1 MELAILTDIV
11 IIFAFATAVNY
22 LFTKIRIPTIIGYLL
37 TGIVVG
43 PSVLG
48 VIHSPNEI
56 EFMAEIG
63 IILLM
68 FTIGL
73 EFSLNHLI
81 KIRNIVFFGG
91 FIQLVFTAGVTAL
104 FARMYDMSWG
114 SAVFIGFLTA
124 LSSTA
129 LVLKI
134 LQEKANSLPITD
146 VRWLA
151 SLSFRTLY

>member
-22 LFTKIRIPTIIGYLL
+22 IFTKLRIPTIIGYLL

-43 PSVLG
+43 PSLLG
-48 VIHSPNEI
+48 VIKSPHEI

-68 FTIGL
+68 FTLGL

-81 KIRNIVFFGG
+81 KIRNIVFLGG

-104 FARMYDMSWG
+104 VARTYDMTWG
-114 SAVFIGFLTA
+114 TAVFTGFLTA
-124 LSSTA
+124 LS
-129 LVLKI
+129 
-134 LQEKANSLPITD
+134 
-146 VRWLA
+146 
-151 SLSFRTLY
+151 

>member
-1 MELAILTDIV
+1 MELAILRDIV

-22 LFTKIRIPTIIGYLL
+22 LFTKFRIPTIIGYLL
-37 TGIVVG
+37 TGIVAG
-43 PSVLG
+43 PSMLA
-48 VIHSPNEI
+48 IIQSPHEI

-91 FIQLVFTAGVTAL
+91 FVQLVFTAGK
-104 FARMYDMSWG
+104 
-114 SAVFIGFLTA
+114 IG
-124 LSSTA
+124 
-129 LVLKI
+129 
-134 LQEKANSLPITD
+134 
-146 VRWLA
+146 RA
-151 SLSFRTLY
+151 SCRERV

>member
-1 MELAILTDIV
+1 MDLVILTEIV
-11 IIFAFATAVNY
+11 VIFAFATAVNY

-43 PSVLG
+43 PSLLG
-48 VIHSPNEI
+48 VIKSPHEI

-81 KIRNIVFFGG
+81 KIRNIVFVGG
-91 FIQLVFTAGVTAL
+91 FVQLVFTAGI
-104 FARMYDMSWG
+104 S
-114 SAVFIGFLTA
+114 
-124 LSSTA
+124 A
-129 LVLKI
+129 LV
-134 LQEKANSLPITD
+134 S
-146 VRWLA
+146 RM
-151 SLSFRTLY
+151 

>member
-1 MELAILTDIV
+1 MELNILIDIV

-22 LFTKIRIPTIIGYLL
+22 LFTKIKIPTIIGYLL

-43 PSVLG
+43 PSLLG
-48 VIHSPNEI
+48 IIRSPHDI

-81 KIRNIVFFGG
+81 KIRNIVFFWW
-91 FIQLVFTAGVTAL
+91 F
-104 FARMYDMSWG
+104 Y
-114 SAVFIGFLTA
+114 
-124 LSSTA
+124 STA
-129 LVLKI
+129 IYCRNHHVDC
-134 LQEKANSLPITD
+134 QN
-146 VRWLA
+146 VWLELG
-151 SLSFRTLY
+151 SSFVYRFSDSIE